1 MSKTQN
7 LRDLLTEFARTRDLE
22 PKMVEQKVFALWRKR
37 LGTPLG
43 TRTVPVSISDGIL
56 KVYTEYP
63 TFKQELSF
71 HKERIVVEL
80 NAELG
85 HPILTDIRIDVRQFP
100 TSTRHHTA
108 ATPPSAE
115 PPETIPKTS
124 PVSTP
129 NAPMPETL
137 EQIDQTIA
145 DVTDTDLKASLH
157 QLFLTQSRDKS

>member
-1 MSKTQN
+1 MPKTQN

-22 PKMVEQKVFALWRKR
+22 PKMVEQKVFSIWRKR

-63 TFKQELSF
+63 AFKQALSI
-71 HKERIVVEL
+71 HKERIIVDL

-85 HPILTDIRIDVRQFP
+85 QPILTDIRIDVRQSV
-100 TSTRHHTA
+100 TSTPHHTA
-108 ATPPSAE
+108 DTPTRAE
-115 PPETIPKTS
+115 PPETTPKTS
-124 PVSTP
+124 SVSTA
-129 NAPMPETL
+129 NVPMPEML
-137 EQIDQTIA
+137 EQIDQIIA